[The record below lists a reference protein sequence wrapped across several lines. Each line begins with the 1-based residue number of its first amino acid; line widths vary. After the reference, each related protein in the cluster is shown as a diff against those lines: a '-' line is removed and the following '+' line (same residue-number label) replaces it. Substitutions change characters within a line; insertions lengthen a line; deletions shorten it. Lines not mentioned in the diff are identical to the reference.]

1 MRQHSVAG
9 IRRDNASNKIDI
21 NIKIY
26 PKYCFYNHDILIF
39 SFAYFVLQCLG
50 PDVPSSYL
58 VSTIKSERPTD
69 QKSDK
74 NTNGNKDGDA
84 MEMKTA
90 LKLVHV
96 LDLNNDTKANVNA
109 LAWPNIEIDENVT
122 LLDGRK
128 VRTKLYL
135 PPELRKHEITKFPM
149 VVHV

>member
-1 MRQHSVAG
+1 MILYYHY
-9 IRRDNASNKIDI
+9 ICNK
-21 NIKIY
+21 NW
-26 PKYCFYNHDILIF
+26 LT
-39 SFAYFVLQCLG
+39 VQQTT
-50 PDVPSSYL
+50 VPA
-58 VSTIKSERPTD
+58 V
-69 QKSDK
+69 DK